1 MIAYPKPRLNS
12 LLIAVVLTLLAGC
25 TNRRHLDGANG
36 DSTGGNANPPPADPC
51 AKVREGCPCD
61 TDEAVECGSVK
72 EERGPYVICSLGQ
85 RSCVEGKWGECVAV
99 GELQK
104 IKTYPAPMQGG
115 LSLQGLGSA
124 ASCNNLC
131 DPECELLQDTPSGLT
146 VPDDLYAGPA
156 GVTLPGGAH
165 AGTCSNI
172 AVTPAAITTPTV
184 TITAIAAD
192 GTITASPSSMDFD
205 STCSNGAPVQ
215 ASWTID
221 SYDRAVVSS
230 NGVVTPFSGVAGPI
244 QVSGSSSTDSDTSTL
259 YVKVALEDRGS
270 VSATALA
277 FDLVSVVADSATTL
291 YPYKNTVFPLDLES
305 PLVQWDRGS
314 TYAGMNTATD
324 VQVQL
329 RFPKGCN
336 NATDCTFF
344 YSKIYNGT
352 EPTCTSA
359 QTNLCLS
366 TSQPAWKIPQNVW
379 SVFDH
384 TAAGDA
390 TGGEIVIQRRYG
402 GTVKKDLS
410 IPVKFATDSLK
421 GTVYYT
427 QYKRFLTSSSCP
439 SSGTNARVTSSYVP
453 GAICPVGPCIQGL
466 AKGDATTRSV
476 DLSSTTAANND
487 PFGGTAGCP
496 VCHAIS
502 ADGGRHV
509 SVGQTTQT
517 TGGGTSKGINDIS
530 SAGGNAVFSPV
541 GTAPHYTNASTSSE
555 GNNEQSYGL
564 AYGAMS
570 PDGSRVFQGSNYWGN
585 TDDIPSGGNNVQSAP
600 DLGLAG
606 FPKPY
611 FMVNSDLPGA
621 GVQVATTGPLP
632 TNTFSGGVITASAN
646 GALGT
651 IDGVTL
657 ATNNSIL
664 VKDETATARNGVYT
678 VTNAGGSSAKWVLTR
693 RGDTNATGEIV
704 NNMEVRVTDG
714 ILNRGQVFYVT
725 TTGTITMNTTG
736 ISFAR
741 RAMAAPTFGAAI
753 AAAYATTGVL
763 APGTVTQSGTKLIAG
778 YPGALVVD
786 GATVGLNEVV
796 LVKDQATQAQNGV
809 YRLVTAPVA
818 GVGAPTSLA
827 YATAA
832 ALPTNTRSSNVLSGS
847 VPGQLTVDGTVLALN
862 SVVLVKDEAT
872 GANNGVYTVTQ
883 LGAGSASAATLQ
895 YATTAAL
902 PTNTRTSNVLAPSGF
917 GPLTVD
923 GVTLASGSSVLVKD
937 EATGANNGVYT
948 VTGLGNGSNVN
959 AAVNYATAAALPSS
973 SATSTT
979 ITGSTPAALTIDGV
993 AVANG
998 ASVLIKNESTSVRNG
1013 IYTVTTSGAGGSGTA
1028 LSVNYSSAAALP
1040 TSSRSGNV
1048 ITATNFGPL
1057 SVDGVTVNSGESV
1070 LVKDQATTTDNGVYT
1085 LTQVGTGSSTVVATN
1100 YATTGALTATAT
1112 TTTLTNTS
1120 FTGPLV
1126 IDGSTPVPGEV
1137 VLVKDQ
1143 TTTAQN
1149 GIYTVTAQGTG
1160 SSTVVAANLATA
1172 AALASHATTT
1182 TVLTATAN
1190 GTLTVDGVT
1199 VTAGNV
1205 ILVKN
1210 EATTAQNGI
1219 YTVTTVGN
1227 ASTKWKLTRHTSY
1240 DALGEIPFGLNVSV
1254 ASGSTNANKG
1264 FYLTAPTSG
1273 LITPGVTGLTFG
1285 ASTKW
1290 LLTRHSSYDQA
1301 GEISLAMNASVAS
1314 GTANGGDGFYVTS
1327 PTSGS
1332 ITPGTTSLTWGA
1344 STKWQLTRHAS
1355 YDQAG
1360 EMTAA
1365 MQFSATAGSTN
1376 TGRVYFI
1383 STPASGTI
1391 TPNTTGISFTLAQAW
1406 VLTRH
1411 TSYDQAGEMTLGMHA
1426 VASAGAT
1433 NSGLGY
1439 YLSSPTTG
1447 TVTPGTTSTSWTA
1460 STKWQLTRHTS
1471 YDTTGE
1477 LTPNQTFSIGAG
1489 SANTGKFFYIST
1501 PSSGTITVN
1510 STAMAFTQA
1519 ATWQLTRHATYDVT
1533 GEITSG
1539 MQFTIASGSANA
1551 SKTFFVSSPASG
1563 TITINSTAIGFSQ
1576 AYSWELQRVST
1587 ADDVGE
1593 LLPGSEV
1600 TVSGGNT
1607 YAGRGFA
1614 ITTPSSGS
1622 ITPGTTAIAYSLAGM
1637 PVMMVPA
1644 FSPNGNKLVYIN
1656 GDADMAGGLAA
1667 TGWRRGLSVFDLTWN
1682 SGNSTFSVANKKR
1695 LYSTYSSS
1703 TAGTVL
1709 KWPFFEGDNRSV
1721 LYVETAATDF
1731 CSSSDVSS
1739 TSPNTD
1745 QLRACSQGSLGG
1757 AIGARGN
1764 MTPTTR
1770 GYFAGKIYSID
1781 SGSSNPSGT
1790 RVEMSKLND
1799 ADDDGGTDDANYAD
1813 RSYQPTV
1820 MPNALGGYRW
1830 VIFTSTRAFGNQIN
1844 PKSYASATFG
1854 ATTHFTCAS
1863 PMLWMSALTN
1873 TTANGTDRSN
1883 PAFLLPGQNVG
1894 LPTASNDY
1902 INERGYLVPSPCK
1915 NDGESCSTDEDCCGA
1930 DQSPATAACRAQ
1942 ANWTPASGPPVRSCE
1957 SLSGTCNNA
1966 GESCSVDADCCN
1978 GVACINFSCSEP
1990 ANFEAATFTREYVA
2004 DCGIGKHVNWQLLSF
2019 HLTTELDSK
2028 IQFTAQ
2034 AAGDLDDLDAATQ
2047 VTMGEST
2054 ATTVSPSTPAYIDV
2068 GGILEQNS
2076 VSRHLTY
2083 LRINMRLVP
2092 SSDGSKAPV
2101 LHDWEMRY
2109 TCDDGE

>member
-1 MIAYPKPRLNS
+1 MIAYPKPRLNF
-12 LLIAVVLTLLAGC
+12 LLLAVVLMLLSGC
-25 TNRRHLDGANG
+25 TDRRHLDGASG

-51 AKVREGCPCD
+51 SKVREGCPCD
-61 TDEAVECGSVK
+61 TEEAVECGSVK

-104 IKTYPAPMQGG
+104 LKTYPAPMQGG
-115 LSLQGLGSA
+115 LSLQGLGNT

-131 DPECELLQDTPSGLT
+131 DPECELLQDTPTGLT
-146 VPDDLYAGPA
+146 VPDGLYASPA
-156 GVTLPGGAH
+156 GVTLPGSSH

-172 AVTPAAITTPTV
+172 TVTPATQTI
-184 TITAIAAD
+184 TITALAAD
-192 GTITASPSSMDFD
+192 GTITASPANVDFD

-221 SYDRAVVSS
+221 AYDRAVVSS
-230 NGVVTPFSGVAGPI
+230 AGVVTPYSGVAGPI
-244 QVSGSSSTDSDTSTL
+244 KVTGSSSTDSDTATL
-259 YVKVALEDRGS
+259 NVKINLEDRGS
-270 VSATALA
+270 VAATALA
-277 FDLVSVVADSATTL
+277 FDLVSVLADSATTL

-329 RFPKGCN
+329 RFPKGCS

-344 YSKIYNGT
+344 YSKIYNGS

-466 AKGDATTRSV
+466 AKGDATTRSI

-541 GTAPHYTNASTSSE
+541 GVAPHYTNSSTSSE

-585 TDDIPSGGNNVQSAP
+585 TDDIPSGGNNTQSAP
-600 DLGLAG
+600 DNGLAG

-632 TNTFSGGVITASAN
+632 SSTFSSGVITASAN
-646 GALGT
+646 GALSS
-651 IDGVTL
+651 IDGVTM
-657 ATNNSIL
+657 ASSRSIL

-693 RGDTNATGEIV
+693 RGDLNSTGEIV

-714 ILNRGQVFYVT
+714 LFNRGQVFYVT
-725 TTGTITMNTTG
+725 TTGTITVNTTG

-741 RAMAAPTFGAAI
+741 RAIAAPTFGSAI
-753 AAAYATTGVL
+753 AAAYATTAAL
-763 APGTVTQSGTKLIAG
+763 APATVTQSGTKLIAG
-778 YPGALVVD
+778 YPAALVVD
-786 GATVGLNEVV
+786 GATVGLNDVV
-796 LVKDQATQAQNGV
+796 LVKDQATQSQNGV

-818 GVGAPTSLA
+818 GVGAPASLA
-827 YATAA
+827 YATTA

-872 GANNGVYTVTQ
+872 GANNGVYTVSQ
-883 LGAGSASAATLQ
+883 LGTGSSGAAAVQ
-895 YATTAAL
+895 YATAAAL
-902 PTNTRTSNVLAPSGF
+902 PANTRTSNVLTPSAF

-937 EATGANNGVYT
+937 ETTQANNGIYT
-948 VTGLGNGSNVN
+948 LTGLGNGSSVN
-959 AAVNYATAAALPSS
+959 APVTYATAAALPSS
-973 SATSTT
+973 SATAMT
-979 ITGSTPAALTIDGV
+979 ITGSSAATLTIDGA
-993 AVANG
+993 AVASG
-998 ASVLIKNESTSVRNG
+998 DSVLVKNESTSVRNG
-1013 IYTVTTSGAGGSGTA
+1013 IYTVTTAGAGGSGSA
-1028 LSVNYSSAAALP
+1028 VSVDYSTAAALP
-1040 TSSRSGNV
+1040 TCSRSSNV

-1057 SVDGVTVNSGESV
+1057 SIDGVAVGSGASV
-1070 LVKDQATTTDNGVYT
+1070 LVKDQATTVDNGVYT
-1085 LTQVGTGSSTVVATN
+1085 VTQLGTGTATVAAAN
-1100 YATTGALTATAT
+1100 YATTAAVTATAT
-1112 TTTLTNTS
+1112 TTTLTDSS

-1126 IDGSTPVPGEV
+1126 IDGSTPATGEV
-1137 VLVKDQ
+1137 VLIKDQ
-1143 TTTAQN
+1143 ATTAQN
-1149 GIYTVTAQGTG
+1149 GIYSVTTQGTG
-1160 SSTVVAANLATA
+1160 SSTVVAANYATT
-1172 AALASHATTT
+1172 AALATHATTT

-1190 GTLTVDGVT
+1190 GALSIDGVT
-1199 VTAGNV
+1199 VAAGNV

-1210 EATTAQNGI
+1210 EGTTAQNGI
-1219 YTVTTVGN
+1219 YTVTAVGSG
-1227 ASTKWKLTRHTSY
+1227 STQWKLTRHTSY

-1264 FYLTAPTSG
+1264 FYLTSPTSG

-1290 LLTRHSSYDQA
+1290 LLTRHTSYDQA
-1301 GEISLAMNASVAS
+1301 GEMTLAMNVSVAT
-1314 GTANGGDGFYVTS
+1314 GTANGSKGFYVTA
-1327 PTSGS
+1327 PTTGT
-1332 ITPGTTSLTWGA
+1332 ITPGTTGLTFGA
-1344 STKWQLTRHAS
+1344 STKWQLTRHGS
-1355 YDQAG
+1355 YDGVG
-1360 EMTAA
+1360 EMTPG

-1376 TGRVYFI
+1376 ASKVYFI
-1383 STPASGTI
+1383 STPASGSI
-1391 TPNTTGISFTLAQAW
+1391 TPNTTGIGFTLAQAW

-1411 TSYDQAGEMTLGMHA
+1411 TSYDAAGEMMLGMHV
-1426 VASAGAT
+1426 VASAGST
-1433 NSGLGY
+1433 NAGLGY
-1439 YLSSPTTG
+1439 YLSSPTSG
-1447 TVTPGTTSTSWTA
+1447 TVTPGTTSTSWSA

-1477 LTPNQTFSIGAG
+1477 LTVNQTFSIGAG
-1489 SANTGKFFYIST
+1489 SSNASKYFYIST

-1510 STAMAFTQA
+1510 TTAVAFSQA
-1519 ATWQLTRHATYDVT
+1519 ATWQLTRHTSYDVT
-1533 GEITSG
+1533 GELTAGMQFSITSG
-1539 MQFTIASGSANA
+1539 TANA
-1551 SKTFFVSSPASG
+1551 NKTFYISSPASG
-1563 TITINSTAIGFSQ
+1563 TITVNSTAIGF
-1576 AYSWELQRVST
+1576 AAAASWELQRVSN

-1644 FSPNGNKLVYIN
+1644 FSPNGSKLVYIN
-1656 GDADMAGGLAA
+1656 GDADLAGGLTA
-1667 TGWRRGLSVFDLTWN
+1667 TGWRRGLTVFDLAWN
-1682 SGNSTFSVANKKR
+1682 STNSTFSVSNKKR
-1695 LYSTYSSS
+1695 LYSTYNAS

-1721 LYVETAATDF
+1721 LYVETATTDF
-1731 CSSSDVSS
+1731 CSSSDVTS
-1739 TSPNTD
+1739 TSPSTD
-1745 QLRACSQGSLGG
+1745 QLRACSQGSLGSS
-1757 AIGARGN
+1757 IGARGN

-1770 GYFAGKIYSID
+1770 GYFPGRIFSID
-1781 SGSSNPSGT
+1781 SGASNPSAT
-1790 RVEMSKLND
+1790 RVELSKLND
-1799 ADDDGGTDDANYAD
+1799 ADDDGGADDANYAD

-1820 MPNALGGYRW
+1820 MPNAVGGRRW

-1863 PMLWMSALTN
+1863 PMLWMSALSN
-1873 TTANGTDRSN
+1873 TTADGTDRSN

-1942 ANWTPASGPPVRSCE
+1942 PNWTPASGPPVRTCE

-1978 GVACINFSCSEP
+1978 GVACVNFSCSEP
-1990 ANFEAATFTREYVA
+1990 ANFEAATFTREYVS
-2004 DCGIGKHVNWQLLSF
+2004 DCGVGKHVNWQLFSF

-2034 AAGDLDDLDAATQ
+2034 SSKDLDQLDTATQ
-2047 VTMGEST
+2047 VTLGEST
-2054 ATTVSPSTPAYIDV
+2054 ATTVSPTAPAYIDV

-2076 VSRHLTY
+2076 VSRHQTY
-2083 LRINMRLVP
+2083 LRINMTFVP
-2092 SSDGSKAPV
+2092 SSDGSKAPI